1 MPGSR
6 RRGRPRKAWMDN
18 IKTWT
23 GLTVEESVRMAED
36 RDKWRKYV
44 HGVASRRIEDG
55 YRTEQN
61 RTRPDQTHGPLGSPT
76 SAPTLS
82 HGRGLVRSVS
92 TCADFVRGSGRV
104 GSGRR
109 RSPWVRVVEF
119 VTDQTLSE
127 TWSGRV
133 LVVEFRNDMVRP
145 DQRQSLVVG
154 RVPNSAARTR
164 PDPTRS
170 ADWSETRAVF
180 GHYLAFND
188 DTLSR

>member
-1 MPGSR
+1 MPGAR

-61 RTRPDQTHGPLGSPT
+61 MTRPDQTHGPLGSPT

-104 GSGRR
+104 GLGRR

-154 RVPNSAARTR
+154 ACQIPLHG
-164 PDPTRS
+164 PDPTRQGLR
-170 ADWSETRAVF
+170 T
-180 GHYLAFND
+180 G
-188 DTLSR
+188 